1 MATMLRDFIKTII
14 STVRAA
20 ELNNVFQRSELSK
33 IGLFYGAAG
42 VAYFLLEASRIMR
55 DPELLRDA
63 DRFCS
68 FAEAKPNGPLPN
80 QHSKALAKPLL
91 NVERAIITGSGGVGY
106 TRALLA
112 ASMGVPDGVGSGIEM
127 LADAWSGTDALGDD
141 MHVELH
147 FGAAGFTCAAT
158 DLLERLTELA
168 PAQRD
173 VLALV
178 QKQSAMRLVASLERP
193 FAERADAV
201 GMAHG
206 VAGPL
211 YACLRASAAPEIV
224 SRRMDEFLDLAIDQP
239 PLIQW
244 PSALDTRQLDDLPTS
259 FCGGLSGV
267 LTLLC
272 TAAKT
277 LRSERIAEYA
287 ARAAFMLRKL
297 PAYHPGICCG
307 AAGQAIAV
315 SHHAAISGCSA
326 SARWA
331 RSRLRW
337 AAEESASQSP
347 VNLWYGRPGIALAA
361 FALSGKG
368 ALPLFP
374 RP

>member
-1 MATMLRDFIKTII
+1 MTILLRDFVKHVINTI
-14 STVRAA
+14 RAA
-20 ELNNVFQRSELSK
+20 ELNRTFEQSELSK
-33 IGLFYGAAG
+33 TGLFYGAAG
-42 VAYFLLEASRIMR
+42 VAYFLLEASRITR

-63 DRFCS
+63 NRFCS
-68 FAEAKPNGPLPN
+68 FAEAKPNGPLLN
-80 QHSKALAKPLL
+80 QHLKSLARPLL
-91 NVERAIITGSGGVGY
+91 NVERAIVTGSGGVGY

-112 ASMGVPDGVGSGIEM
+112 ASMGMPNGVMSGIEM
-127 LADAWSGTDALGDD
+127 FANAWSGTDALGDD

-158 DLLERLTELA
+158 DLLERLTELS

-173 VLALV
+173 VLASV
-178 QKQSAMRLVASLERP
+178 QKKSAMRLVASLERP
-193 FAERADAV
+193 FTERADAV

-211 YACLRASAAPEIV
+211 YACLRASAAPEII
-224 SRRMDEFLDLAIDQP
+224 SRRMDELLDLAIDQP

-277 LRSERIAEYA
+277 LRSGRIAEYA

-297 PAYHPGICCG
+297 PPHHPGICCG

-315 SHHAAISGCSA
+315 SHYAAISGCSA
-326 SARWA
+326 SGRWA

-337 AAEESASQSP
+337 SAEAASSQSP
-347 VNLWYGRPGIALAA
+347 VNLWYGRPGVALAA
-361 FALSGKG
+361 FAISGKG

>member
-1 MATMLRDFIKTII
+1 MTTMLRDFTRSVI
-14 STVRAA
+14 SEIRAA
-20 ELNNVFQRSELSK
+20 ELNSVFVQSDLSK
-33 IGLFYGAAG
+33 VGLFYGAAG
-42 VAYFLLEASRIMR
+42 VAYFLLEASRIAR

-63 DRFCS
+63 DRFCG
-68 FAEAKPNGPLPN
+68 FAEAKPNGPLRN
-80 QHSKALAKPLL
+80 QHPESLAKPLL
-91 NVERAIITGSGGVGY
+91 NIERAIITGSGGVGY
-106 TRALLA
+106 TKALVA
-112 ASMGVPDGVGSGIEM
+112 ASMGVHDGVRSGIDM
-127 LADAWSGTDALGDD
+127 FANAWSGTDALGDD
-141 MHVELH
+141 MRVELH

-168 PAQRD
+168 PAERDALAAVQR
-173 VLALV
+173 
-178 QKQSAMRLVASLERP
+178 QSAMRLVASLERP
-193 FAERADAV
+193 FTESADAV

-211 YACLRASAAPEIV
+211 YACLRASAAPEII

-259 FCGGLSGV
+259 FCRGLSGV
-267 LTLLC
+267 LMLLC
-272 TAAKT
+272 TAAKA

-297 PAYHPGICCG
+297 PAFHPGICCG

-315 SHHAAISGCSA
+315 GHYAAISGCST
-326 SARWA
+326 SSRWA

-337 AAEESASQSP
+337 AAEASSSQSP
-347 VNLWYGRPGIALAA
+347 VNLWYGRPGVALAA